1 MGNVTGSRRDTR
13 RDGAKPRGTI
23 TNADGDFSVA
33 GNWNPSSVPSG
44 VAVIANDPALT
55 DRLTDGF
62 IIVSRANSTWARVRE
77 FAFCGRPL
85 KEPLGRTGLPVVL
98 SAVALAKEEAF
109 LAFVAS
115 AK

>member
-1 MGNVTGSRRDTR
+1 MAETEKLGNEPDC
-13 RDGAKPRGTI
+13 K
-23 TNADGDFSVA
+23 
-33 GNWNPSSVPSG
+33 
-44 VAVIANDPALT
+44 
-55 DRLTDGF
+55 
-62 IIVSRANSTWARVRE
+62 E

-85 KEPLGRTGLPVVL
+85 KEPMGRTGLPVVL